1 MSTVSRSRR
10 PEPPSGEPDS
20 FRYGWR
26 YVRVERPDGRVDFD
40 QVPLTLEDVLFP
52 EVGDFIV
59 QSTPHNR
66 DVVYLKA
73 DDTSSAAFAREGQ
86 GPFTYEAKGG
96 KRVIMSYWRLPDR
109 LYDDPDEL
117 AEWAR
122 VALAVARRAK
132 APKPRPKAPKAK
144 RKR

>member
-1 MSTVSRSRR
+1 MD
-10 PEPPSGEPDS
+10 PDHLIEL
-20 FRYGWR
+20 FAAF
-26 YVRVERPDGRVDFD
+26 GRVTVRRMFSGFGIYADGIMFGL
-40 QVPLTLEDVLFP
+40 VA
-52 EVGDFIV
+52 
-59 QSTPHNR
+59 R

-122 VALAVARRAK
+122 VALAVARCAK
-132 APKPRPKAPKAK
+132 APKPRARPKAPRAK